1 MKVSDLMATHI
12 EFLEP
17 DATVQDAA
25 ALMGELDVGA
35 LPIGAA
41 DDLKGVIT
49 DRDILYRVVAEGKDP
64 KRTSALSVA
73 SKEVYSCRPD
83 DELSIAMDVMAAQ
96 SVRRVPVLDD
106 SRHVVGWLTLSD
118 LSRHLL
124 VKSEVVQTALHKLTD
139 EV

>member
-1 MKVSDLMATHI
+1 MKVSELMATHI

-64 KRTSALSVA
+64 RRTSALSVA

-83 DELSIAMDVMAAQ
+83 DELSVAMDVMAAQ

-106 SRHVVGWLTLSD
+106 SRHVVGWLTISD